1 MRKRLHVWEV
11 EGNYLRHVPMGEFH
25 QHDKHFRESLSS
37 INNHFC
43 FSCQPFF
50 RPFICCKVTWVT
62 LLFMK
67 MGRIRGE
74 GMTRSLRLAHGKIYL
89 SRCMGSGGWDL
100 AGGSPTCFFA
110 ERSIMVLFPSDPG
123 DAARAPWPRPPPYP
137 RSFMPL
143 CFHFPVSP
151 MSPDWTSSAHS
162 MCIPQMPPR
171 RRQRWKD
178 MVGGKPRLLILF
190 VLAKIAYSGR
200 IKYRLPSL
208 DIFLDMELARKVFE
222 NLLDGTRPQEKIG
235 ILKGGKSWCK

>member
-89 SRCMGSGGWDL
+89 SRCMGSGGWIF
-100 AGGSPTCFFA
+100 AGGSPTCFFT
-110 ERSIMVLFPSDPG
+110 ERSFGVLFLSDPG
-123 DAARAPWPRPPPYP
+123 DAAPRPLAPPAPPSKILYAPVFPFP
-137 RSFMPL
+137 RVTHVP
-143 CFHFPVSP
+143 
-151 MSPDWTSSAHS
+151 
-162 MCIPQMPPR
+162 
-171 RRQRWKD
+171 
-178 MVGGKPRLLILF
+178 
-190 VLAKIAYSGR
+190 
-200 IKYRLPSL
+200 
-208 DIFLDMELARKVFE
+208 
-222 NLLDGTRPQEKIG
+222 
-235 ILKGGKSWCK
+235 